1 MQLVRKR
8 EEPELPAN
16 YRAGRLKIDQR
27 PESAAGAIMH
37 ERRPTTNVE
46 TLLPEGQFIYSR
58 TDLKSIIVEANEAFA
73 NISGYAQ
80 DQMVGQPHNIVRH
93 PDMPAEAFA
102 DMWRDLKA
110 GRPWRALVKNRRSDG
125 GFYWVIA
132 NASPVREKGRIV
144 GYQSVRT
151 RPSREE
157 VAAADDAY
165 RRIRNGD
172 RSIRIEHGRVVPAR
186 QSPWALFNSIGVQ
199 TIGSG
204 ILLMLLAS
212 VKLLGAVTTFPFE
225 AEIMLALGLVALPW
239 AAWLLFVSMPRLN
252 RDVAAI
258 DGYLEN
264 LLTTGDLRQR
274 FDLPRQD
281 MLGKVARKMD
291 RFVSSIQATVQ
302 GIGDC
307 AGTVVSISG
316 EVRSSVDEVDGAAR
330 RQSEAT
336 QSAAAGI
343 EEITV
348 SIGEVA
354 EHATST
360 RSAAES
366 AGEAAHRGALLSADA
381 VSSIEVLAQSVKSAA
396 LRVEQLGEKSKEISR
411 ITDVIREIADQTNLL
426 ALNAAIEAARAGEA
440 GRGFSVVADEVRK
453 LAERT
458 TQATSDI
465 SRMVAGIN
473 DETGNAVMGMRS
485 GTQHVED
492 SVRLVSEAEHAL
504 RNINDQMKTTL
515 NMVSEIT
522 HSSEEQRNA
531 MQLMA
536 RNIEQVATMTDQNV
550 DVVTHTNAAVAR
562 LDRAS
567 VRMREAVGQFSI

>member
-1 MQLVRKR
+1 MQLVRMR
-8 EEPELPAN
+8 EEPESPAN
-16 YRAGRLKIDQR
+16 CRAGRLKNNQR
-27 PESAAGAIMH
+27 QESTAGAIMH

-550 DVVTHTNAAVAR
+550 DVVTHTNAAVVR

-567 VRMREAVGQFSI
+567 ARMREAVGQFSI